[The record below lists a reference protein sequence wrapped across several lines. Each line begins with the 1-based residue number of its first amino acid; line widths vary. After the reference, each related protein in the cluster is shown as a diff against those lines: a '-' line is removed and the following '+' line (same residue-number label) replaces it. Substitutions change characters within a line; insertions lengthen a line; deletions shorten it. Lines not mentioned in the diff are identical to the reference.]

1 MYFTLNL
8 ILATY
13 LVSII
18 KTYLKYYF
26 TTKQNIYYSCCG
38 NCYSVCFTILKSTFN
53 FFNSILGLSPS
64 THTQRFNYLKII
76 SNWLIILFFFSAAN
90 KLLTICAY
98 NYHSRSYHILSPQ
111 PAPPKIHS
119 VIPSLSH
126 PYNNFTFSINRRSSI
141 FRGSSLPYHV
151 SSNLFPIYLSS
162 LFAES
167 SSI

>member
-76 SNWLIILFFFSAAN
+76 SNWLIILFFFAFL
-90 KLLTICAY
+90 K
-98 NYHSRSYHILSPQ
+98 RLSMRVNP
-111 PAPPKIHS
+111 
-119 VIPSLSH
+119 VD
-126 PYNNFTFSINRRSSI
+126 YSIA
-141 FRGSSLPYHV
+141 
-151 SSNLFPIYLSS
+151 S
-162 LFAES
+162 LFVPLSNHGNNYPCGVSGSDGARATPSYLQCIEVFIS
-167 SSI
+167 FLFNFSKMCVK